1 MRRAGLFVGVS
12 CFVVVALALARP
24 RAGTARWRETPWEE
38 EPDAADA
45 RPRWSSDGADKRDRP
60 PPSPPPSTV
69 DAPAST
75 PAAYRALSELELAT
89 LRRLDPELFSN
100 LPPEAG
106 AWDPRSRNPCFR
118 DRRDPSSGPPP
129 LRCLPFYH
137 VVGAWQSGTRAFN
150 AELAAARRSVHLA
163 PETHFWNE
171 DKPVRAEYL
180 PRFDAFAASSPDRRA
195 AKKKNYASLYT
206 NESSASVA
214 SPSSAFDD
222 DAVVGDPSPGVLCNT
237 WTESQRLHRAFKD
250 AMAEC
255 WAKCRDAHSAPS
267 DEARFR
273 RCVDGAEP
281 GGGCFRVAH
290 LADRDAHG
298 VAPGDAWFPTHPCVR
313 SRSETDRFVS
323 DNNSTSGDRRP
334 TLAGS
339 CPTSGSGRFSSRGAS
354 RYLSVPHAMRAA
366 YGDRDVKIVM
376 LLREPTARLMAA
388 FSHYEHYRRRFGG
401 SETKKSVGSNASN
414 DSLSRSDDP
423 RLRGFASFADAFLDA
438 FDACV
443 ADRAAEG
450 VLDPRLACAHRFEA
464 YDATNEAVF
473 YHCDQL
479 IKSMYG
485 TFAPAWVETFGAENV
500 LALRTEDAFAED
512 AATRRRQIRNA
523 ARFVT
528 GEEDEEG
535 EDRGDLEG
543 GGEGGSA
550 EASRDISE
558 AFRDDAEL
566 ATRAFDRA
574 SVDGAVLRRL
584 DAFFRPEKE
593 ALAKLFGD
601 EKFLWR
607 EFSDE

>member
-38 EPDAADA
+38 SRTPPTRARGGPRTVPTSATVRLPPAGGRLGLDPGGVSRAERARARDAPPT
-45 RPRWSSDGADKRDRP
+45 RPR
-60 PPSPPPSTV
+60 
-69 DAPAST
+69 
-75 PAAYRALSELELAT
+75 ALLE
-89 LRRLDPELFSN
+89 P
-100 LPPEAG
+100 PPEAG

-118 DRRDPSSGPPP
+118 DRRDPSS

-195 AKKKNYASLYT
+195 AKKTKNASLLYV

-250 AMAEC
+250 AMTEC

-267 DEARFR
+267 DDARFR

-281 GGGCFRVAH
+281 GGGCFRVAD

-313 SRSETDRFVS
+313 SRSETDHFVS
-323 DNNSTSGDRRP
+323 DNITSSGDRRP

-339 CPTSGSGRFSSRGAS
+339 CPTSGSGRSSSRGAS

-414 DSLSRSDDP
+414 DSSRSDDD

-485 TFAPAWVETFGAENV
+485 TFAPAWVERPGR
-500 LALRTEDAFAED
+500 RT
-512 AATRRRQIRNA
+512 
-523 ARFVT
+523 
-528 GEEDEEG
+528 
-535 EDRGDLEG
+535 
-543 GGEGGSA
+543 S
-550 EASRDISE
+550 
-558 AFRDDAEL
+558 
-566 ATRAFDRA
+566 
-574 SVDGAVLRRL
+574 
-584 DAFFRPEKE
+584 
-593 ALAKLFGD
+593 
-601 EKFLWR
+601 WR
-607 EFSDE
+607 